1 MKATGIV
8 RRMDDLGRV
17 VIPKEIRRTMRV
29 KEGDPLEIFV
39 SPQDSTVSFKKYQP
53 FEEMDWAK
61 AKAIVSA
68 MYPDLQFG
76 LYNDYGEKQTATNV
90 TLPRTIEID
99 DFYDEEQSIITSEM
113 DTIGYIV
120 FDSDCLKTDC
130 EKIRA
135 VLRQFFSTNY

>member
-8 RRMDDLGRV
+8 RRIDDLGRV
-17 VIPKEIRRTMRV
+17 VIPKEVRRSMRI

-39 SPQDSTVSFKKYQP
+39 NAQDGTVSFRKYQP
-53 FEEMDWAK
+53 FEELDWVK

-90 TLPRTIEID
+90 TLPKNIETD
-99 DFYDEEQSIITSEM
+99 DFYYDEQSIITSEM
-113 DTIGYIV
+113 DIIGYIV
-120 FDSDCLKTDC
+120 FGSDCLKADC
-130 EKIRA
+130 EKIRS
-135 VLRQFFSTNY
+135 VLRQFFSTNF